1 MTWGSRTGAK
11 RFASPS
17 RAAITF
23 PPRAALLLSCL
34 SVLVLSGC
42 ASRKS
47 VARRPPPLG
56 QPSPGPRE
64 TTERGAARGYFEEG
78 YASWY
83 GAPFQGRRASN
94 GELYDMRKFT
104 AAHRTLPFNTM
115 VRVTNLHN
123 GRSTVVRIND
133 RGPFVENRVIDLS
146 FAAARELEAIGP
158 GVVPVRLEILSPG
171 IDPSSGYFAV
181 QVGAFRD
188 PNNAEHLRDRLSFSY
203 SPVLIQRF
211 ESADGWYYR
220 VRVGK
225 LSGEEA
231 ALRFAEQLRIR
242 EGFTPFVVR
251 LDDAARAGEN

>member
-1 MTWGSRTGAK
+1 MTRGSRTGVKKFDA
-11 RFASPS
+11 PS
-17 RAAITF
+17 RAQIAF
-23 PPRAALLLSCL
+23 PPRAALILSCL
-34 SVLVLSGC
+34 SVLGLSGC
-42 ASRKS
+42 ASRKT

-56 QPSPGPRE
+56 QPSPAE
-64 TTERGAARGYFEEG
+64 TTEHGASRGYFEEG

-83 GAPFQGRRASN
+83 GAPFQGRRASS

-115 VRVTNLHN
+115 VRVTNLQN

-133 RGPFVENRVIDLS
+133 RGPFVENRIIDLS
-146 FAAARELEAIGP
+146 FAAARELEAIAP
-158 GVVPVRLEILSPG
+158 GVVPVRLEMLSPG

-188 PNNAEHLRDRLSFSY
+188 PHNAERLRDRLSFSY

-251 LDDAARAGEN
+251 LDDAAAAGED